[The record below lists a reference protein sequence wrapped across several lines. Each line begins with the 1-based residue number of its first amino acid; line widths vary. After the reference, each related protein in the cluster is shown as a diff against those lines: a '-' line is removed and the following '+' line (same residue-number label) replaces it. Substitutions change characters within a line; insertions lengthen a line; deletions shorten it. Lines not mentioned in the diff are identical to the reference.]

1 MYTHEDLFAHA
12 LAYAPSPSPDFDT
25 PPVFRMIGLESSD
38 QQNTNIIII
47 TIHIT
52 TSIIIIII
60 IVVCWATEVL
70 VQQRSLSRAKR
81 VEMKI
86 TDLAEPIRLRS
97 KHCCLFVL

>member
-12 LAYAPSPSPDFDT
+12 LAYAPSPFPDFDT

-81 VEMKI
+81 VKMKI

-97 KHCCLFVL
+97 KHCYLFVL